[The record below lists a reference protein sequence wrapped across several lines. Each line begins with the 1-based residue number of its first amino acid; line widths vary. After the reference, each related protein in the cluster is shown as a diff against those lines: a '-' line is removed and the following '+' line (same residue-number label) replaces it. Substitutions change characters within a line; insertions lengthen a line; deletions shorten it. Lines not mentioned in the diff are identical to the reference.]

1 MDCGPQPLDD
11 ASANMFLRCPD
22 GKGAA
27 TWYDSLSI
35 DPEFEYP
42 VWLETLPRGE
52 NGEVRID
59 DRTAVDLALLH
70 SRSYQDEFEN
80 VWLAALDLT
89 GNQFEFA
96 TQWLGGSGLLYA
108 ASGSDGGDLRQLNL
122 SLSRLGFSKALV
134 TGGEIATNFANSLV
148 WSFGPGGIQTG
159 SAALVTTFTQP
170 LLRGAF
176 RHVRLE
182 GLTQAERNLLYSVRD
197 FARFR
202 RQFHIDVVSDY
213 LDLVN
218 RKQGI
223 RNQQLN
229 LANLEKSLEEYEF
242 YVRLETA
249 SQIQLDQILQQ
260 YQTARVGL
268 LSSEQDLIAGLDQ
281 YKFNLGLPSWLS
293 VEVDETILEP
303 FEFSAPELSTIQE
316 KIQVAISR
324 LLQSIPPEPVPP
336 DTLQEVLASYSEA
349 RQELANLLPGVE
361 AEFAEW
367 DERLKQQKDSEP
379 DTDDRIDADQQKLL
393 AGSVGE
399 SLRDIRAALI
409 ETGSPESRLEQLIE
423 EAAKQQSPPEQQDA
437 EEASPQARAWQELQ
451 HELGVVVRGI
461 ADDLVVAQTLIRLF
475 RLELDRV
482 ELPEEQAIR
491 FAHENRVDLMNT
503 RGRVHDAFRKVE
515 VAADALESELSLS
528 GSIAL
533 ASDPSVNNA
542 FRLDS
547 SATRYT
553 AGVEFDGPLNRLN
566 ERNAFRAA
574 QISYQRANRAFVAQ
588 RDSVANEVRATLRQ
602 LELSRLSFQIARQ
615 QLVAATRQLDQAQ
628 IDLRRGTQEDANLTL
643 FLLEALSGILDARNN
658 LVGNWI
664 RYRVLKMQLFAALD
678 ILYIDEQGRWI
689 NEQDGLQ
696 LVTGFIPPESD
707 YFPTG
712 WEAFAQKADGLDS
725 PPKEMDES
733 SGNNSSNMNYLP
745 GGKVS
750 SFLALPTS
758 YLFEASAPQRHG
770 KRRILA
776 PVSVQWS
783 SD

>member
-11 ASANMFLRCPD
+11 IFANRYLRCPD
-22 GKGAA
+22 GKGVGS
-27 TWYDSLSI
+27 WYDSISV

-42 VWLETLPRGE
+42 VWLDSLPRGE
-52 NGEVRID
+52 SGQVRID
-59 DRTAVDLALLH
+59 DRTAVELALLH
-70 SRSYQDEFEN
+70 SRIYQDEFEN

-89 GNQFEFA
+89 GNQFEFQ
-96 TQWLGGSGLLYA
+96 TQWLGGSGLSYS
-108 ASGSDGGDLRQLNL
+108 ASGADGGDQRQLDL
-122 SLSRLGFSKALV
+122 SLARLGFSRALA

-148 WSFGPGGIQTG
+148 WNFGPGGVQTG
-159 SAALVTTFTQP
+159 AASLVTTFTQP

-182 GLTQAERNLLYSVRD
+182 GLTQAERNLLYTVRD

-260 YQTARVGL
+260 YQSARVGL

-281 YKFNLGLPSWLS
+281 YKFSLGLPSWLP
-293 VEVDETILEP
+293 VDVDESILEP
-303 FEFSAPELSTIQE
+303 FEFSAAELSAIQG
-316 KIQVAISR
+316 KIQDAMST
-324 LLQSIPPEPVPP
+324 LLQSIPPDPVPP
-336 DTLQEVLASYSEA
+336 ATLREVLASYREA
-349 RQELANLLPGVE
+349 RQELVNLLPGVE

-393 AGSVGE
+393 AGRVGE
-399 SLRDIRAALI
+399 GLRDIRAALI

-423 EAAKQQSPPEQQDA
+423 EAGKQQSPPEQQDV
-437 EEASPQARAWQELQ
+437 EDDSPQTVAWQELQ
-451 HELGVVVRGI
+451 RELGVVLRGI
-461 ADDLVVAQTLIRLF
+461 ADDMVVAQTLIRLF
-475 RLELDRV
+475 RLELDPI
-482 ELPEEQAIR
+482 ELSEEQAIR

-515 VAADALESELSLS
+515 VAADALESELNFS
-528 GSIAL
+528 GSVAL
-533 ASDPSVNNA
+533 ASDPSINNA

-547 SATRYT
+547 SAARYS
-553 AGVEFDGPLNRLN
+553 AGIQFDGPLNRLN

-588 RDSVANEVRATLRQ
+588 RDGVANEVRSTLRQ

-664 RYRVLKMQLFAALD
+664 RHRILKMQLFAALD
-678 ILYIDEQGRWI
+678 ILYVDEQGRWI

-696 LVTGFIPPESD
+696 LVSNFVPCESD
-707 YFPTG
+707 YFPNG
-712 WEAFAQKADGLDS
+712 WDAFSQPSPGPDSGLKSDGDGADNMGRMDGQSAGRVS
-725 PPKEMDES
+725 PFLVVPA
-733 SGNNSSNMNYLP
+733 
-745 GGKVS
+745 
-750 SFLALPTS
+750 SF
-758 YLFEASAPQRHG
+758 LFEATAPQRHG

-776 PVSVQWS
+776 PLSVQ
-783 SD
+783 